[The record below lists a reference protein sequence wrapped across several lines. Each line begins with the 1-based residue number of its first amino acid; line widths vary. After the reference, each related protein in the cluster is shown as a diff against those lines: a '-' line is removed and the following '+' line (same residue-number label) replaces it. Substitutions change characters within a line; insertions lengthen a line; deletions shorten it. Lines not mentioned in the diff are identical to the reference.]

1 MTQARRLTVAEGQQA
16 FYHCV
21 ARCVRRAWLCG
32 IDPITGVDYEHR
44 KTMIA
49 ARIVQLAG
57 IFAVDVYSYAVM
69 SNHLHVVLSI
79 EPAASRDWSDEEVA
93 RRWVQLFPAR
103 EPEQNAVKI
112 AALCA
117 DKAALE
123 ARRDRLA
130 DLSWFMR
137 CLDEHIA
144 RKANAE
150 DDVTGRFWEGRFKS
164 QLLDDEAAL
173 AAAMAYVD
181 LNPVRA
187 GIADCIESS
196 DHTSVQMRAEELRKD
211 PGKADEPIQPIAGVR
226 LGLDMLKDK
235 AFARLAMSNRQYI
248 ELVDYTGRQLRP
260 GKRGKIDE
268 REPTALSKLG
278 LNTNYWTAHVKGVG
292 SGYWRFVASVE
303 ALEAKAAEWKRQ
315 WLKGIGYARRLV
327 TG

>member
-1 MTQARRLTVAEGQQA
+1 MTQARHLTVAEGQQGL
-16 FYHCV
+16 YHCI

-32 IDPITGVDYEHR
+32 VDPITKVDYEHR
-44 KTMIA
+44 KPMIA

-79 EPAASRDWSDEEVA
+79 EPTVSRDWSDEEVA

-103 EPEQNAVKI
+103 EAEQNTSKI
-112 AALCA
+112 RRLCA

-123 ARRDRLA
+123 VRRSRLT

-150 DDVTGRFWEGRFKS
+150 DEVKGRFWEGRFKC
-164 QLLDDEAAL
+164 QVLDDEAAL
-173 AAAMAYVD
+173 AAAMTYVD

-187 GIADCIESS
+187 GIADSIESS
-196 DHTSVQMRAEELRKD
+196 DHTSVQVRAEGLRKD

-226 LGLDMLKDK
+226 LGLLKDE

-248 ELVDYTGRQLRP
+248 ELVDFTGRQLRS

-268 REPTALSKLG
+268 REPTALRNLCSMPTTGPRTSTASALVIGASLRAWRLSKP
-278 LNTNYWTAHVKGVG
+278 KPP
-292 SGYWRFVASVE
+292 SGNES
-303 ALEAKAAEWKRQ
+303 
-315 WLKGIGYARRLV
+315 G
-327 TG
+327 

>member
-1 MTQARRLTVAEGQQA
+1 MTQARHLTVAEGQQGL
-16 FYHCV
+16 YHCV

-44 KTMIA
+44 KPMIA
-49 ARIVQLAG
+49 SRILQLAG

-79 EPAASRDWSDEEVA
+79 EPTAAREWSDEEVA
-93 RRWVQLFPAR
+93 SRWVQLFPAR
-103 EPEQNAVKI
+103 EAEQNAVKI

-137 CLDEHIA
+137 CLDEYVA

-150 DDVTGRFWEGRFKS
+150 DDVKGRFWEGRFKC

-173 AAAMAYVD
+173 AAAMTYVD

-187 GIADCIESS
+187 GIADSIESS
-196 DHTSVQMRAEELRKD
+196 DHTSVQVRAEDLRKD
-211 PGKADEPIQPIAGVR
+211 PSKADEPIQPIAGVR
-226 LGLDMLKDK
+226 LGLDMLKDQ

-278 LNTNYWTAHVKGVG
+278 LDTNYWTAHVKGVG

-303 ALEAKAAEWKRQ
+303 ALEAKAAEWKRK
-315 WLKGIGYARRLV
+315 WLKGIGYARSLV